1 MAAAACARYGAMI
14 QMLIR
19 FFNLLLLLA
28 LVGGCKKSIPASPA
42 SAPASR
48 ADYAKD
54 IRPVLDEYCFSCHN
68 DKKHKGDV
76 VLDKFADEAAVM
88 ADRAVWEKV
97 LKNIRGCQMP
107 PEEKP
112 QPKDEQRQLV
122 LNWIETK
129 LFAVDCAHPDPGR
142 VTIRRLNRVEYNNT
156 IRDLVGVDFHPA
168 DDFPADDV
176 GYGFD
181 NIGDVLSMPPILLEK
196 YLAAA
201 ERILGEAISAPGGK
215 ARVRSF
221 AAVALDG
228 TAKGGAYTSN
238 IRSLTTKGD
247 LFLDYPFPTPGEYTV
262 RVRAFQQGAGDA
274 KAKMAVRLAGQ
285 DVQTFEVSAN
295 EQSPE
300 VYQLKLR
307 ADAGPKRL
315 SIGFLNPFSSTNME
329 AAKKDDPKAKPK
341 PRVKTRRLMV
351 EYVEVTEP
359 TNAVRELPESHRRI
373 FFCQPGSGSKESCAR
388 EIIGHFAHRAF
399 RRPVTPEETDRLMRI
414 YALTQKEGETFE
426 RGVQI
431 TLQAVLI
438 SPHFLFR
445 GEISPEPN
453 NPKIVHTV
461 NDHALAARLSY
472 FLWSSMPDAELAY
485 LAERGELR
493 KPGVIDAQ
501 VKRMLKDPKAVALV
515 DNFTGQWLQ
524 IRNLTKVTP
533 DTNSFPSFNEDLR
546 ADMEQETE
554 MFFAAIM
561 REDRSV
567 LDFIDGR
574 YTFVNE
580 RLAQHYGLEGVK
592 GGEFQRV
599 AFKDKA
605 RGGVLTHA
613 SILTISS
620 NPTRTSPVKRGKW
633 VLDNLLGT
641 PPPPPP
647 PDVPDLKDGKELTGT
662 VRQKMEQHRANPNC
676 ASCHERMDPIGFGL
690 ENFNGIGAWRDK
702 DGGLPLDTSGKLP
715 NGMKFS
721 GPAELR
727 KILHEQR
734 DLFVHCLTEKMLTY
748 ALGRGLEYYDQCAVD
763 KITTAL
769 ANQDYKFSVL
779 MTEIV
784 KSAPFQMRRGDSEGG
799 SQVATT
805 EK

>member
-1 MAAAACARYGAMI
+1 
-14 QMLIR
+14 MLIR
-19 FFNLLLLLA
+19 FFILLSVVTLL
-28 LVGGCKKSIPASPA
+28 GGCKKSPTAASAPSA
-42 SAPASR
+42 APASR

-54 IRPVLDEYCFSCHN
+54 IRPVLDEFCFGCHN

-76 VLDKFADEAAVM
+76 VLDKFTDEAAVL

-97 LKNIRGCQMP
+97 LKNIQARQMP

-112 QPKDEQRQLV
+112 QLKDDQRQLV

-201 ERILGEAISAPGGK
+201 ERILGEAISAPGGQ
-215 ARVRSF
+215 ARVRQF
-221 AAVALDG
+221 AAVAMDG

-247 LFLDYPFPTPGEYTV
+247 IFLDYPFPAAGEYTL
-262 RVRAFQQGAGDA
+262 RIRAFQQGAGDQ
-274 KAKMAVRLAGQ
+274 KAKMAVRLGGQ
-285 DVQTFEVSAN
+285 DVQTFDVSAA

-300 VYQLKLR
+300 FYRVKLK
-307 ADAGPKRL
+307 AEPGPRRI
-315 SIGFLNPFSSTNME
+315 SVAFLNPFSSTNLE
-329 AAKKDDPKAKPK
+329 GGNKNDPKQKPK

-351 EYVEVTEP
+351 ESLEVTEP

-373 FFCQPGSGSKESCAR
+373 FVCQSEAGKKDFCAR
-388 EIIGHFAHRAF
+388 EIIGQFSQRAF
-399 RRPVTPEETDRLMRI
+399 RRPVTTEETDRLMHI
-414 YALTQKEGETFE
+414 YELTQKEGETFE

-431 TLQAVLI
+431 TLQAVLV

-453 NPKIVHTV
+453 NPKVVHTV

-472 FLWSSMPDAELAY
+472 FLWSSMPDTELSY

-554 MFFAAIM
+554 MFFGAIM
-561 REDRSV
+561 REDRSI

-599 AFKDKA
+599 SFKDKA

-647 PDVPDLKDGKELTGT
+647 PNVPDLKDGKELTGT
-662 VRQKMEQHRANPNC
+662 LRQKMEQHRANPNC

-690 ENFNGIGAWRDK
+690 ENFNGIGAWRDRD
-702 DGGLPLDTSGKLP
+702 DGHPLDTSGKLP
-715 NGMKFS
+715 NGMKFN

-727 KILHEQR
+727 KILHEQK

-748 ALGRGLEYYDQCAVD
+748 ALGRGLEYYDKCAVD
-763 KITTAL
+763 KITAAL
-769 ANQDYKFSVL
+769 ANKDYKFSVL

-784 KSAPFQMRRGDSEGG
+784 KSAPFQMRRGDSEAGA
-799 SQVATT
+799 VAAV